1 MEKKSKNSLLK
12 KIIVGLIIV
21 IIGLGMVGSLI
32 PTY

>member
-1 MEKKSKNSLLK
+1 MPPKSKNSLLK

-21 IIGLGMVGSLI
+21 IIGLGMVGSLV